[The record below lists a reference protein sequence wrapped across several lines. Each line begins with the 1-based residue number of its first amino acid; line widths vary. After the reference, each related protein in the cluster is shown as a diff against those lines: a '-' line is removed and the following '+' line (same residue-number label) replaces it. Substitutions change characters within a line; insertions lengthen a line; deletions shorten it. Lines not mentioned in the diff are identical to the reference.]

1 MTPPRC
7 CRATATSRCEMA
19 PLPARLPACR
29 ARALPHL
36 RKKPAPPQTGRSQL
50 VGRLANQRAR
60 PFPAATRACFQT
72 IRPAGL
78 QRSRARLGRGEAGRG
93 GARRPLVSSCAAIRR
108 CSGCWLARAAVCQS
122 GGRTFGCHA
131 EKRRAAVVVSEGRRT
146 SSLPAPQV
154 SGGGRVRCSASFAS
168 PGGRQGGSS
177 RCAWLR
183 GAGAALRESRASG

>member
-93 GARRPLVSSCAAIRR
+93 GARRCAEAARLFLRRDPALLRLLVGAR
-108 CSGCWLARAAVCQS
+108 GCLS
-122 GGRTFGCHA
+122 
-131 EKRRAAVVVSEGRRT
+131 ERRAHVRLSCGKAPGRCRC
-146 SSLPAPQV
+146 V
-154 SGGGRVRCSASFAS
+154 GGEADGRLS
-168 PGGRQGGSS
+168 PR
-177 RCAWLR
+177 LR
-183 GAGAALRESRASG
+183 